1 MLHSICYNLTFSD
14 WVETIFTFL
23 HKLGLVS
30 VGCLKIL
37 GVQYFIDWGKVSKI
51 IYCFCEISIYNWF
64 ENSFQM
70 KPPFW
75 VWSVSSLIVGLQS
88 NLVFKFALTDFSEKI
103 FLWLIGFFLKWI
115 YQGNLI
121 FAKRDIWYPIYL
133 LLDIENVMEFIFS
146 SIFFYPSKANPHQS
160 RLLSTI
166 ILSYGV
172 NFSCIYLH

>member
-1 MLHSICYNLTFSD
+1 MRFTACEILFEVCCAPCCLDISLNIVLHSICYNLTFSD

-37 GVQYFIDWGKVSKI
+37 GVQYFIDSGKVSKI

-121 FAKRDIWYPIYL
+121 FATTDIWYPI
-133 LLDIENVMEFIFS
+133 S
-146 SIFFYPSKANPHQS
+146 TS
-160 RLLSTI
+160 R
-166 ILSYGV
+166 
-172 NFSCIYLH
+172 YLHI